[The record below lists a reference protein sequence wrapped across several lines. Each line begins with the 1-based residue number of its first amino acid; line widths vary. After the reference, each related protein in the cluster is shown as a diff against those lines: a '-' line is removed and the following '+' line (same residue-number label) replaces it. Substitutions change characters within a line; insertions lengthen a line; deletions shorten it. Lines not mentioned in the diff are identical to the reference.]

1 MAESEAPKIP
11 KGTVEATQ
19 KIEAS
24 SIGIAGAT
32 ERTTEAM
39 EKQLDLA
46 QRLRN
51 YQKELNS
58 LRESEVGFLKLGFT
72 ISDKIQKVKEVELRL
87 DQETQE
93 LADKI
98 TKLKDSED
106 AKDKEKLA
114 TLRAQKAQLDDQDK
128 MFKRRAFYLKAS
140 ILAEE
145 AFSVAGALVYE
156 TQDKIAGAL
165 GKGVLELAKQRSL
178 FGIIQTSIKTVL
190 DFALAIDDELVKQNR
205 ELGFSRDANK
215 DLNDLTLQI
224 YKNNVANGLTLDDA
238 VKSTSALTK
247 TFGKSFAQ
255 TNGLAENLAQLENKM
270 GIAAESSA
278 TFLDNMGAVAGDVNS
293 ASDSS
298 IIFAK
303 QISKTSGVPLPDLMK
318 EAAESSGDLAIFS
331 GQSGTNI
338 LKAAAN
344 AKLLGVSL
352 NSFVAA
358 SSKSLQFQSS
368 IQAELKASVL
378 LGKNLNLQALRRA
391 AFNKDTLG
399 VERELQNIIKRT
411 GKSLKDLDP
420 IQMQALA
427 DATGLT
433 AEEMLKI
440 ENRRKLDNKTLK
452 EIEKINKS
460 TLADKEKSARQD
472 AISAANL
479 NQVRLLGTRISGLLA
494 EVVVPLIPQINR
506 VMFGI
511 SNFFTNNKEAI
522 QSLAKSLVDK
532 IVPALKYIATKF
544 LGTGG
549 GQGLGFAMI
558 QPGPWVK
565 WAAIIAGSVLSL
577 NLLVKGIKGIGSAI
591 NATVVKPVKSVI
603 DTAKTAID
611 FGKKGIN
618 VFKGFRKG
626 GIKGAIGAAMAGKK
640 EEDKCC
646 AGVSSAADS
655 IATVAETMAEGRLA
669 KQIGTYIARFL
680 PGGLKPIIAGLF
692 TSLVTFFGTSMT
704 GIFTGSATM
713 IAGALASAA
722 AAFFGGLY
730 LGGVLEEKFGLGTKM
745 LDSDL
750 PFGMGSFREN
760 SALYRYGGS
769 IPFTDGK
776 YGAYEAEQRL
786 EESKKELA
794 AMEAK
799 FTEKKVRSKLG
810 LSTKGELTPEQ
821 QAAVNGLVERFGEKL
836 ANLPPSVVQVEYSR
850 FQQNSAVSANRG
862 NKNQVSVMPQI
873 N

>member
-1 MAESEAPKIP
+1 MADSEAPKIP
-11 KGTVEATQ
+11 KGNVDAAER
-19 KIEAS
+19 IEEAS
-24 SIGIAGAT
+24 TSTAAAA
-32 ERTTEAM
+32 ERTANAM
-39 EKQLDLA
+39 EEQLDTA
-46 QRLRN
+46 QRLRD
-51 YQKELNS
+51 YQKELNK

-72 ISDKIQKVKEVELRL
+72 ISDKIQKVKDVEVRREQEL
-87 DQETQE
+87 QE
-93 LADKI
+93 LAVKI
-98 TKLKDSED
+98 TKLQESNDPR
-106 AKDKEKLA
+106 DKEKLVK
-114 TLRAQKAQLDDQDK
+114 LKAQAAQLNDQNR
-128 MFKRRAFYLKAS
+128 MFQRQAFYLKAS

-205 ELGFSRDANK
+205 ELGFSVKANR
-215 DLNDLTLQI
+215 DLNDLTLEI
-224 YKNNVANGLTLDDA
+224 YKNNAANGLTLDDA
-238 VKSTSALTK
+238 VKSTMALTK

-255 TNGLAENLAQLENKM
+255 TKGLAENLAQLENKM

-278 TFLDNMGAVAGDVNS
+278 MFLDNMGAVARDVNS
-293 ASDSS
+293 SSDSS

-303 QISKTSGVPLPDLMK
+303 QISEASGVPLNDLMK

-352 NSFVAA
+352 NSFVNA

-506 VMFGI
+506 VMVGI
-511 SNFFTNNKEAI
+511 ANFFTNNKEAI
-522 QSLAKSLVDK
+522 QSLAKSLVDS
-532 IVPALKYIATKF
+532 IVPALKFIATNF

-549 GQGLGFAMI
+549 GQGPMFAMI
-558 QPGPWVK
+558 QPGPWIK

-577 NLLVKGIKGIGSAI
+577 NLLVKGVKAIGSAI
-591 NATVVKPVKSVI
+591 NATVVQPVKSVI

-611 FGKKGIN
+611 YGKKGIN

-626 GIKGAIGAAMAGKK
+626 GIKGAIGAAMGEAGKK

-646 AGVSSAADS
+646 AGVSGAADS
-655 IATVAETMAEGRLA
+655 IATVAETMTKGELG
-669 KQIGTYIARFL
+669 KQIGTFIARFL
-680 PGGLKPIIAGLF
+680 PAGLRPVLAGLF
-692 TSLVTFFGTSMT
+692 TNLGTFLGTSMT
-704 GIFTGSATM
+704 GILTGSATM
-713 IAGALASAA
+713 IAGAAASAVA
-722 AAFFGGLY
+722 VGYAGY
-730 LGGVLEEKFGLGTKM
+730 KLGGVLEEKYGLGTKM
-745 LDSDL
+745 LDSDTL
-750 PFGMGSFREN
+750 NMRKN
-760 SALYRYGGS
+760 SALYRFAG
-769 IPFTDGK
+769 GK

-799 FTEKKVRSKLG
+799 FAEKKIRSKLG

-850 FQQNSAVSANRG
+850 FQQNSAVAANRG

>member
-1 MAESEAPKIP
+1 MADSEAPKIP
-11 KGTVEATQ
+11 KGNVDAAER
-19 KIEAS
+19 IEEAS
-24 SIGIAGAT
+24 TSTAAAA
-32 ERTTEAM
+32 ERTANAM
-39 EKQLDLA
+39 EEQLDTA
-46 QRLRN
+46 QRLRD
-51 YQKELNS
+51 YQKELNK

-72 ISDKIQKVKEVELRL
+72 ISDKIQKVKDVEVRREQEL
-87 DQETQE
+87 QE
-93 LADKI
+93 LAVKI
-98 TKLKDSED
+98 TKLQESNDPR
-106 AKDKEKLA
+106 DKEKLVK
-114 TLRAQKAQLDDQDK
+114 LKAQAAQLNDQNR
-128 MFKRRAFYLKAS
+128 MFQRQAFYLKAS

-145 AFSVAGALVYE
+145 AFGVASSLVYE

-255 TNGLAENLAQLENKM
+255 TEGLAENLAQLENKM

-278 TFLDNMGAVAGDVNS
+278 IFLDNMGAVAGDVNS

-506 VMFGI
+506 VMVGI
-511 SNFFTNNKEAI
+511 ANFFTNNKEAI
-522 QSLAKSLVDK
+522 QSLAKSLVDS
-532 IVPALKYIATKF
+532 IVPALKFIATNF

-646 AGVSSAADS
+646 AGVSGAADS
-655 IATVAETMAEGRLA
+655 IATVAETMTKGGFATRLA
-669 KQIGTYIARFL
+669 LT
-680 PGGLKPIIAGLF
+680 LKTVLAGLLTKLTTLLT
-692 TSLVTFFGTSMT
+692 TSLGGIIT
-704 GIFTGSATM
+704 GGATM

-722 AAFFGGLY
+722 ATFFGGLY

>member
-1 MAESEAPKIP
+1 MAEGEAPKIP
-11 KGTVEATQ
+11 KGNVDAAV
-19 KIEAS
+19 KIEEAS
-24 SIGIAGAT
+24 TNTATAT

-39 EKQLDLA
+39 EKQLDVA

-98 TKLKDSED
+98 TKLKDSESP
-106 AKDKEKLA
+106 KDKEKLA
-114 TLRAQKAQLDDQDK
+114 TLQAQKAQLDDQDK

-205 ELGFSRDANK
+205 ELGFSRDANR

-298 IIFAK
+298 IIFAE

-472 AISAANL
+472 AISAENL
-479 NQVRLLGTRISGLLA
+479 NRVRLLGTRISGLLA

-522 QSLAKSLVDK
+522 QSLAKSLVDS
-532 IVPALKYIATKF
+532 IIPALKFIATNF

-549 GQGLGFAMI
+549 GKGLGFAMI

-577 NLLVKGIKGIGSAI
+577 NLLVKGVKGIGSAI
-591 NATVVKPVKSVI
+591 NATVVQPVKSVI

-611 FGKKGIN
+611 YGKKGISI
-618 VFKGFRKG
+618 FKGYRKG
-626 GIKGAIGAAMAGKK
+626 GIKGAIGAAMGEAGKK

-646 AGVSSAADS
+646 AGVSGAADS
-655 IATVAETMAEGRLA
+655 IATVAETMTKGGFATRLA
-669 KQIGTYIARFL
+669 LT
-680 PGGLKPIIAGLF
+680 LKTVLAGLLTKLTTLLT
-692 TSLVTFFGTSMT
+692 TSLGGIIT
-704 GIFTGSATM
+704 GGAAT
-713 IAGALASAA
+713 IAAASAA
-722 AAFFGGLY
+722 AVATLVGGGM
-730 LGGVLEEKFGLGTKM
+730 LGNYLEEKYGLGTKM

-769 IPFTDGK
+769 IPFTGGK

-850 FQQNSAVSANRG
+850 FQQNSAVAANRG